1 MFKVVTVHCNS
12 LMTTLDIFIIIT
24 KPDAIHLSYSY
35 QLPVCVY
42 VPSYDEQEINYTHE
56 VPSPC
61 LDGSKLALN

>member
-1 MFKVVTVHCNS
+1 MS
-12 LMTTLDIFIIIT
+12 FIYHIVIN
-24 KPDAIHLSYSY
+24 Y
-35 QLPVCVY
+35 QCVY